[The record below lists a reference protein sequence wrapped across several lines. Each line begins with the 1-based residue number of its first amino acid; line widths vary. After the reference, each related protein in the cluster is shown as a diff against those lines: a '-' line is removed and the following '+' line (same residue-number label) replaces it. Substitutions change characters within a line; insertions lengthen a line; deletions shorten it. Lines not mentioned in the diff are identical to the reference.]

1 MDEVLSED
9 KVKKDKTINEM
20 GENIPGENFP
30 GGGGGG
36 NFPKTHFMP
45 CVIKNCLVLLKLSSL
60 NIF

>member
-36 NFPKTHFMP
+36 IFLKPILCH
-45 CVIKNCLVLLKLSSL
+45 VLLKIAL
-60 NIF
+60 FY